1 MSLKTEKWKKWIEDI
16 KTDLQDTLVNRQIF
30 KRTQEILKENTE
42 LNGPDTFNIFLA
54 KNYIAGGSM
63 GVRRHL
69 KSQNGSI
76 SLLGLL
82 EDLKDNCICE
92 AGNLFQ
98 AIGKEEIEK
107 DILELKNISEKIE
120 EFADKRIA
128 HLDKREMDSLP
139 TFGDLHDCMDK
150 MKDLV
155 KKYLLKI
162 NGVGY
167 IDIEPAMQYDF
178 EEIFTKP
185 WKKITEEKE

>member
-1 MSLKTEKWKKWIEDI
+1 
-16 KTDLQDTLVNRQIF
+16 
-30 KRTQEILKENTE
+30 
-42 LNGPDTFNIFLA
+42 
-54 KNYIAGGSM
+54 M

-128 HLDKREMDSLP
+128 HLDKRELDVLP

>member
-1 MSLKTEKWKKWIEDI
+1 
-16 KTDLQDTLVNRQIF
+16 
-30 KRTQEILKENTE
+30 
-42 LNGPDTFNIFLA
+42 
-54 KNYIAGGSM
+54 M